1 MNSKHPAA
9 AAPAAL
15 AGSPSA
21 QAHGV
26 APGAPGATG
35 VWKPANKH
43 GFGTSTT
50 LESKVWFTL
59 GSAGLDEIYYPRLD
73 TPSVR
78 DLQFVV
84 SDGTT
89 FAECVADH
97 ATHETTLT
105 EADGLTYRQVD
116 VDNAGRYRLTKTYA
130 TDPARPVVLVD
141 VTFESLDGQPYQV
154 YALLNPAPG
163 DALTNTTGE
172 TNGTTLTARNGN
184 GNVATAFASH
194 PPFTRLSN
202 GYAGASDGWQ
212 DIGRHFRMTW
222 TYASAPQGNVVQTGQ
237 TSLDGVTRT
246 HVTLAIGF
254 GADAAQ
260 AASDAQCALAEGF
273 ASTAGRYAE
282 GWHRYLQSLKP
293 APASAADHLRLY
305 NAAVMSLAAHEDK
318 TWRGAFVASPSMPW
332 AFGAA
337 LDHRS
342 GPYHLV
348 WARDLYQIATAL
360 IAAGDRRAAERAL
373 DWLFIT
379 QQKADGAFP
388 QNSQV
393 DGTPYWG
400 GLQMDEVS
408 FPIVLA
414 WQLQRFDAPTYLNHI
429 RKAADFIVATG
440 PYTPAE
446 RWENQGGY
454 SPAAIA
460 AQIAGLVAA
469 ADIARRN
476 GDAAAAATYA
486 ATADAWQRNV
496 ESWTATRTGP
506 YSRSPYYLRLTRDR
520 HPDAATAYSIGDS
533 GPDDIDQRT
542 VVDPSFLDLVRLGVK
557 PADDP
562 VILNSLAVIDA
573 QLGVTT
579 PNGMFWHRYTFDGYG
594 EQRDGSAWRMG
605 LPAGSQMTIGRAW
618 PIFAGERG
626 EYELAANRLDLARSR
641 LDAMAASAND
651 GLMLPEQVWDR
662 QAPSGQ
668 PGFAAGTGTTSA
680 TPLAWTAAQFVRLA
694 WSIDCGAP
702 VALPSIVAGR
712 YAGRRNGDDED

>member
-1 MNSKHPAA
+1 MHSRHPVTASS
-9 AAPAAL
+9 AAL
-15 AGSPSA
+15 AGAPSA

-26 APGAPGATG
+26 APGAPGAAG
-35 VWKPANKH
+35 GWNPANKH

-59 GSAGLDEIYYPRLD
+59 GSAGLDEIYYPRVD

-78 DLQFVV
+78 DLRFVV
-84 SDGTT
+84 SDGKT
-89 FAECVADH
+89 FAERVTDH
-97 ATHETTLT
+97 ATHETTLID
-105 EADGLTYRQVD
+105 ADGLTYRQVD
-116 VDNAGRYRLTKTYA
+116 VDDAGRYRLTTTYV

-141 VTFESLDGQPYQV
+141 VTFESLDGRPYQV

-163 DALTNTTGE
+163 NALTNTTGE

-184 GNVATAFASH
+184 VATAFASN

-212 DIGRHFRMTW
+212 DIGRHFRITRA
-222 TYASAPQGNVVQTGQ
+222 YACAPRGNVAQTGQ
-237 TSLDGVTRT
+237 TPLDGVTRT

-254 GADAAQ
+254 GADTAQ
-260 AASDAQCALAEGF
+260 AASNAQCALADGF
-273 ASTAGRYAE
+273 TSMAGRYAE
-282 GWHRYLQSLKP
+282 GWHRYLQSLEP
-293 APASAADHLRLY
+293 APASAAGHLRLY
-305 NAAVMSLAAHEDK
+305 NAAVMILAAHEDK

-332 AFGAA
+332 ACGAA
-337 LDHRS
+337 LDLPS

-373 DWLFIT
+373 DWLFMT

-393 DGTPYWG
+393 DGTPYWR

-414 WQLQRFDAPTYLNHI
+414 WQLQRFDEPTYLNHI

-476 GDAAAAATYA
+476 GDAASAATYA

-496 ESWTATRTGP
+496 ESWTATCTGP
-506 YSRSPYYLRLTRDR
+506 YSRSPYYLRLTKDR
-520 HPDAATAYSIGDS
+520 RPDAATAYAISDG
-533 GPDDIDQRT
+533 GPDDIDQRA

-573 QLGVTT
+573 QLGVAT

-594 EQRDGSAWRMG
+594 ERRDGGAWRMD
-605 LPAGSQMTIGRAW
+605 LPAGSRLTIGRAW

-626 EYELAANRLDLARSR
+626 EYELAANRPDLARSR

-668 PGFAAGTGTTSA
+668 PGFAPGTGTTSA

-702 VALPSIVAGR
+702 VAMPFIVASR
-712 YAGRRNGDDED
+712 YAGRCKDDDED

>member
-1 MNSKHPAA
+1 MHSRHPVTASS
-9 AAPAAL
+9 AAL

-26 APGAPGATG
+26 
-35 VWKPANKH
+35 WNPANKH

-78 DLQFVV
+78 DLRFVV
-84 SDGTT
+84 SDGET
-89 FAECVADH
+89 FAERVTDH
-97 ATHETTLT
+97 ATHETTLID
-105 EADGLTYRQVD
+105 ADGLTYRQVD
-116 VDNAGRYRLTKTYA
+116 VDNAGRYRVTKTYV

-141 VTFESLDGQPYQV
+141 VTFESLDGRPYQV

-163 DALTNTTGE
+163 NALTNTTGE
-172 TNGTTLTARNGN
+172 TNGATLTARN
-184 GNVATAFASH
+184 GNVATAFASS

-222 TYASAPQGNVVQTGQ
+222 TYACAPRGNVVQTGH
-237 TSLDGVTRT
+237 TPLDGVTRT

-254 GADAAQ
+254 GADTAQ
-260 AASDAQCALAEGF
+260 AASAAQCTLADGF
-273 ASTAGRYAE
+273 AATARRYAE
-282 GWHRYLQSLKP
+282 GWHRYLQTLEP
-293 APASAADHLRLY
+293 APASAVRHLRLY
-305 NAAVMSLAAHEDK
+305 NAAVMILAAHEDK

-337 LDHRS
+337 PDHPS

-348 WARDLYQIATAL
+348 WARDLYQVATAL

-373 DWLFIT
+373 DWLFTT
-379 QQKADGAFP
+379 QQKADGTFP

-393 DGTPYWG
+393 DGTPCWR

-414 WQLQRFDAPTYLNHI
+414 WQLQRFDEPTYLNHV
-429 RKAADFIVATG
+429 RKAADFIVAAG

-469 ADIARRN
+469 AEIARRN
-476 GDAAAAATYA
+476 GDAASAATYA
-486 ATADAWQRNV
+486 ATADTWQRNV

-506 YSRSPYYLRLTRDR
+506 YSRLPYYLRLTKDR
-520 HPDAATAYSIGDS
+520 RPDAATAYAIGDS
-533 GPDDIDQRT
+533 GPDGVDQRA

-573 QLGVTT
+573 QLSVTT
-579 PNGMFWHRYTFDGYG
+579 PSGMFWHRYTFDGYG
-594 EQRDGSAWRMG
+594 EQRDGSAWRMD
-605 LPAGSQMTIGRAW
+605 LPAGSRLTIGRAW

-626 EYELAANRLDLARSR
+626 EYELAANRPDLARSR

-702 VALPSIVAGR
+702 VALPSVVASR
-712 YAGRRNGDDED
+712 YAGRRNGDVDD

>member
-9 AAPAAL
+9 ASPAAL
-15 AGSPSA
+15 AGTSSA
-21 QAHGV
+21 QAQGV

-35 VWKPANKH
+35 TWNPANKH

-50 LESKVWFTL
+50 IESKVWFTL

-78 DLQFVV
+78 GLQFVV

-89 FAECVADH
+89 FAARVADH

-105 EADGLTYRQVD
+105 EADGLAYRQVD
-116 VDNAGRYRLTKTYA
+116 VDHAGRFRLTKTYA

-163 DALTNTTGE
+163 NALMNTTGE
-172 TNGTTLTARNGN
+172 TNGATLTARN
-184 GNVATAFASH
+184 GNVATAFASN
-194 PPFTRLSN
+194 PPFTRVSN

-212 DIGRHFRMTW
+212 DIGRHFRMTR
-222 TYASAPQGNVVQTGQ
+222 TYACAPQGNVVQTGQ
-237 TSLDGVTRT
+237 TPLDGVTRT

-254 GADAAQ
+254 GDDAAQ
-260 AASDAQCALAEGF
+260 ATRDAQCTLADGF
-273 ASTAGRYAE
+273 ASTARRYAE
-282 GWHRYLQSLKP
+282 GWHRYLRTLKP
-293 APASAADHLRLY
+293 APASAAAHLRLY
-305 NAAVMSLAAHEDK
+305 NAAVMILAAHEDK
-318 TWRGAFVASPSMPW
+318 TWRGAFAASPSMPW
-332 AFGAA
+332 AFGTA
-337 LDHRS
+337 LDQPS

-360 IAAGDRRAAERAL
+360 IAAGDRSAAERAL
-373 DWLFIT
+373 DWLLAT

-414 WQLQRFDAPTYLNHI
+414 WQLRRFDRPTYVNHI

-476 GDAAAAATYA
+476 GDAASAAAYA
-486 ATADAWQRNV
+486 ATADDWQRNV

-506 YSRSPYYLRLTRDR
+506 YSRAPYYLRLTKDR
-520 HPDAATAYSIGDS
+520 QPDAATPYHIGDS
-533 GPDDIDQRT
+533 GPDDIDQRA

-562 VILNSLAVIDA
+562 VILNSLAVVDA
-573 QLGVTT
+573 HLGVTT

-626 EYELAANRLDLARSR
+626 EYELAANQPDLARTR
-641 LDAMAASAND
+641 LDAMAASTND

-662 QAPSGQ
+662 HAPSGL

-680 TPLAWTAAQFVRLA
+680 TPLAWTEAQFVRLA

-702 VALPSIVAGR
+702 VALPSIVASR
-712 YAGRRNGDDED
+712 YAGPCNGDGDD